1 MSINKLTKKEIID
14 ELQVIHYY
22 HDEMLSTLKNIWCLF
37 DMHEDEL
44 PHDLDVE
51 SPEQLGDYI
60 YWRLSEI
67 KKQVNTEK

>member
-1 MSINKLTKKEIID
+1 MSINKWTKKEIID

-44 PHDLDVE
+44 PDDLDVE

-60 YWRLSEI
+60 YGRLSQI